1 MIRSAPR
8 SRQLALDA
16 ALTAA
21 LFGFSVAQMATQAF
35 GAKEGQASGGDMV
48 GVAVC
53 LLAAL
58 PLLVRHRAPRAALVA
73 VLGGTVA
80 LVALD
85 YAVLTA
91 PAPAIVLATL
101 AERDRRRQD
110 ALMILIACIAA
121 FAAFVAVAWAR
132 FEPEPGEY
140 TITALLWAG
149 GWIVGDRRPLARQR
163 AAQERERAG
172 QEGERPRGGGQGG
185 ERAAREQRL
194 AVAEERTRIAR
205 ELHDSVGHAIN
216 SILIQA
222 GAARLVQDSQPERS
236 REAIATIE
244 AIARET
250 MQDIDAILGGM
261 RNGAPAD
268 LEPLPGID
276 RIAALVERH
285 QAAGLDFSLR
295 DRTSPALRLSP
306 PMDRAAYRIAQEAM
320 TNAARHGTGAAELTL
335 ECRDGVLT
343 LTVVNPVANGAT
355 ARTTG
360 GHGLTGM
367 RERAAL
373 LGGTLDA
380 RRVGDRFEVRAT
392 LPQGARTP

>member
-1 MIRSAPR
+1 VSLIRPAPS

-21 LFGFSVAQMATQAF
+21 VFGFSVVQMATQAW
-35 GAKEGQASGGDMV
+35 GAKADAARGADWV

-58 PLLVRHRAPRAALVA
+58 PLLARHRAPRAALVA
-73 VLGGTVA
+73 VLVGTVA

-85 YAVLTA
+85 YAVLIA
-91 PAPAIVLATL
+91 PAPAIVLAAL
-101 AERDRRRQD
+101 AERDRRQD
-110 ALMILIACIAA
+110 ALWILIVCIAG
-121 FAAFVAVAWAR
+121 FATFVAVAWAR
-132 FEPEPGEY
+132 MEPEAGDY

-149 GWIVGDRRPLARQR
+149 GWIVSDRRRLARQR
-163 AAQERERAG
+163 AAQERERI
-172 QEGERPRGGGQGG
+172 
-185 ERAAREQRL
+185 AREQRL
-194 AVAEERTRIAR
+194 AIAEERTRIAR
-205 ELHDSVGHAIN
+205 ELHDSAGHAIN

-244 AIARET
+244 SIARESI
-250 MQDIDAILGGM
+250 QDIDAILGGL

-268 LEPLPGID
+268 LEPLPGVD

-285 QAAGLDFSLR
+285 RAAGLDFSLR
-295 DRTSPALRLSP
+295 DGTGPALRLP
-306 PMDRAAYRIAQEAM
+306 PPVDRGAYRIAQEAM
-320 TNAARHGTGAAELTL
+320 TNAARHGTGTAEVTL

-343 LTVVNPVANGAT
+343 LTVVNPVAGGAT
-355 ARTTG
+355 ARTKG

-392 LPQGARTP
+392 LPQVPKAP

>member
-1 MIRSAPR
+1 MSRIRSAPS
-8 SRQLALDA
+8 SRQLALDL

-21 LFGFSVAQMATQAF
+21 VFGFSVAQMATQAF
-35 GAKEGQASGGDMV
+35 GAQAGQAGGADLV

-58 PLLVRHRAPRAALVA
+58 PLLARRRAPRAALVA

-101 AERDRRRQD
+101 AERNRSRPD
-110 ALMILIACIAA
+110 AFSILIACIAA

-132 FEPEPGEY
+132 FEPELGEY

-149 GWIVGDRRPLARQR
+149 GWLVSDRRRLARQR
-163 AAQERERAG
+163 AAQERERIVG
-172 QEGERPRGGGQGG
+172 
-185 ERAAREQRL
+185 EQRL

-244 AIARET
+244 AIARES
-250 MQDIDAILGGM
+250 MQDIDAILGGL

-295 DRTSPALRLSP
+295 DRTSPELRLP
-306 PMDRAAYRIAQEAM
+306 PPIDRAAYRIAQEAM

-335 ECRDGVLT
+335 ECRDGVLA
-343 LTVVNPVANGAT
+343 LTVANPVAASAT
-355 ARTTG
+355 ARAEG

-392 LPQGARTP
+392 LPQGPRAP

>member
-21 LFGFSVAQMATQAF
+21 VFGFSVAQMATQAF

-58 PLLVRHRAPRAALVA
+58 PLLARHRAPRAALVA

-110 ALMILIACIAA
+110 ASLILIACIAA

-149 GWIVGDRRPLARQR
+149 GWIVGDRRRLARQR
-163 AAQERERAG
+163 ATQER
-172 QEGERPRGGGQGG
+172 

-205 ELHDSVGHAIN
+205 ELHDSAGHAIN

-244 AIARET
+244 AIARES
-250 MQDIDAILGGM
+250 MQDIDAILGGL

-295 DRTSPALRLSP
+295 DRTSPELRLP
-306 PMDRAAYRIAQEAM
+306 PPIDRAAYRIAQEAM

-335 ECRDGVLT
+335 ESRDGVLT
-343 LTVVNPVANGAT
+343 LTVANPVAGGAT

-380 RRVGDRFEVRAT
+380 RCVGDRFEVRAT
-392 LPQGARTP
+392 LPQGPRAA